1 MEHFIFLIG
10 ERKTEK
16 AERRKEA
23 NGNSGKT
30 PLKI

>member
-1 MEHFIFLIG
+1 MEYFSKKIG

-30 PLKI
+30 PVKM